1 MSNTILSKKGY
12 LIPKNNENIK
22 LINSLKK
29 ELTVEPFQI
38 LKFIKKKKKFEV
50 YQEDDEFLYIPKYYG
65 LKFVGKPTKN
75 EENIGLPINI
85 TFKSKL
91 RENQLEIID
100 KVLSYIN
107 TKDGGLLSLP
117 CGFGKTV
124 IALYISTILKVKTIV
139 IVHKEFLLNQWKERC
154 EEFTNAKVGIIQ
166 RNIVDIENKDIVF
179 AMLQSIAKDKYESL
193 IFKDFGFV
201 IFDEAHHAPSEYFSK
216 ALPIIA
222 SKKTLAL
229 SATPKRD
236 DRLEKILN
244 WYFGELIHKIENKE
258 NNKVLVNIYNYDLV
272 NHPKFKEY
280 FLKSGDVNRPETI
293 NNIISIGRRNKF
305 IIDLLE
311 EIITNKERKILILSD
326 RIEHLNLLKDRL
338 DNRNITTADYYIGG
352 MKQKDLKNAE
362 LAQVIFASYTM
373 ASEALDIPDLN
384 TLFMVTSRSKV
395 EQSIGRII
403 RKININIRPMV
414 FDFTDQ
420 LPVFK
425 NQGYQRKKL
434 YRKMGFEI
442 KIYNVINNEIK
453 IENNKNNNDNDN
465 DNNNDNVNNND
476 NDNEDNINHN
486 NKCDFID

>member
-1 MSNTILSKKGY
+1 
-12 LIPKNNENIK
+12 
-22 LINSLKK
+22 
-29 ELTVEPFQI
+29 
-38 LKFIKKKKKFEV
+38 
-50 YQEDDEFLYIPKYYG
+50 
-65 LKFVGKPTKN
+65 
-75 EENIGLPINI
+75 
-85 TFKSKL
+85 
-91 RENQLEIID
+91 
-100 KVLSYIN
+100 
-107 TKDGGLLSLP
+107 
-117 CGFGKTV
+117 
-124 IALYISTILKVKTIV
+124 
-139 IVHKEFLLNQWKERC
+139 
-154 EEFTNAKVGIIQ
+154 
-166 RNIVDIENKDIVF
+166 
-179 AMLQSIAKDKYESL
+179 
-193 IFKDFGFV
+193 
-201 IFDEAHHAPSEYFSK
+201 
-216 ALPIIA
+216 
-222 SKKTLAL
+222 
-229 SATPKRD
+229 
-236 DRLEKILN
+236 
-244 WYFGELIHKIENKE
+244 
-258 NNKVLVNIYNYDLV
+258 
-272 NHPKFKEY
+272 
-280 FLKSGDVNRPETI
+280 
-293 NNIISIGRRNKF
+293 
-305 IIDLLE
+305 
-311 EIITNKERKILILSD
+311 
-326 RIEHLNLLKDRL
+326 
-338 DNRNITTADYYIGG
+338 